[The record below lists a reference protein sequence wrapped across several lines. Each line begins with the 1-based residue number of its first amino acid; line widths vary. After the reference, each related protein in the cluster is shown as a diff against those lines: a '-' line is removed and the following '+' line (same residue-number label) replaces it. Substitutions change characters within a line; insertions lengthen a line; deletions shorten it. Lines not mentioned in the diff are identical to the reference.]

1 MEKLVGQYIQDI
13 ACGDFHSVALN
24 SVGQVYS
31 WGGGG
36 QNKNK
41 GQLGHSNKNDL
52 PHPEEIKFFKDMK
65 VAKIACGDYH
75 TMVLT
80 QAGELYAFGEGI
92 MGQLGTGTKEDCP
105 TPKKVKMNF
114 ELAL

>member
-1 MEKLVGQYIQDI
+1 M
-13 ACGDFHSVALN
+13 
-24 SVGQVYS
+24 YS

-41 GQLGHSNKNDL
+41 GQLGHSNKKDL

-80 QAGELYAFGEGI
+80 QAG
-92 MGQLGTGTKEDCP
+92 
-105 TPKKVKMNF
+105 
-114 ELAL
+114 